1 MNMNLSLEHHN
12 WTLSFSWLERCTGI
26 AGPQVRFP
34 RSISDEART
43 ANVLNGLKND
53 PSKGLIPRPAKCEKC
68 RAKTHLCENFLPC
81 SDFHSREK
89 IHQNTSIWLVSLFFH
104 PNHKHLIG
112 FAISISQRSRNEF
125 NSPAKRNISQRNIPK
140 SCCASF
146 NLFARNFSH
155 FARRGI
161 RLLRVHWRS
170 NFKNK
175 RCLCRENQS

>member
-1 MNMNLSLEHHN
+1 
-12 WTLSFSWLERCTGI
+12 
-26 AGPQVRFP
+26 
-34 RSISDEART
+34 
-43 ANVLNGLKND
+43 
-53 PSKGLIPRPAKCEKC
+53 
-68 RAKTHLCENFLPC
+68 LCENFLPC

-125 NSPAKRNISQRNIPK
+125 LSPAKRNISQRNIPK